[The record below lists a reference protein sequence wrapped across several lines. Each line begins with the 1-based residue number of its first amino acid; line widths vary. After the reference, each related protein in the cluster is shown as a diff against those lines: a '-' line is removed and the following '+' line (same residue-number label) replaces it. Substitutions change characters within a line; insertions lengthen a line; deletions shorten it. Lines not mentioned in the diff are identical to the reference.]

1 MKRNSKII
9 AVLGGAVATI
19 ALTAGVGMAS
29 GVGGDNGSDV
39 PITGEA
45 LTKASALALQQTG
58 GGRVT
63 ATELGS
69 DESYYQVEVT
79 RADGKQVD
87 VQLDKDFNVLT
98 LIFQPG
104 RSAASD

>member
-1 MKRNSKII
+1 MKRNSKIV
-9 AVLGGAVATI
+9 AVLGGVAATI

-45 LTKASALALQQTG
+45 LTKASALALQRTG

-63 ATELGS
+63 ATELGG

-79 RADGKQVD
+79 RADGRQVD
-87 VQLDKDFNVLT
+87 VQLDKDFNILSSKVDD
-98 LIFQPG
+98 G
-104 RSAASD
+104 K

>member
-9 AVLGGAVATI
+9 AILGGAAATL

-29 GVGGDNGSDV
+29 GVGGDNGPDV
-39 PITGEA
+39 AITGEA

-63 ATELGS
+63 ATEQGG

-79 RADGKQVD
+79 RADGRQVD
-87 VQLDKDFNVLT
+87 VQLDKDFNVLSSKVDD
-98 LIFQPG
+98 G
-104 RSAASD
+104 K

>member
-9 AVLGGAVATI
+9 AVLGGAAATI

-29 GVGGDNGSDV
+29 GVGGDNGSDA

-45 LTKASALALQQTG
+45 LTRASDLALKQTG

-63 ATELGS
+63 ATELGG

-87 VQLDKDFNVLT
+87 VQLDNNFVVL
-98 LIFQPG
+98 
-104 RSAASD
+104 SAKVDDGK

>member
-1 MKRNSKII
+1 MKRNSKIV
-9 AVLGGAVATI
+9 AVLGGAAATI

-29 GVGGDNGSDV
+29 GVGGNDGSDV

-45 LTKASALALQQTG
+45 QTRASALALQQTG

-63 ATELGS
+63 ATELGG

-87 VQLDKDFNVLT
+87 VQLDKDFKVLSSKVDD
-98 LIFQPG
+98 G
-104 RSAASD
+104 K